1 MRPAHLH
8 ERWNYDAAMIRRLST
23 LLLLAVVGAALL
35 AGCGGK
41 SRASTTTVTSA
52 PSAPAGDTRATPE
65 QKQYVA
71 TCQHAVESL
80 KTLPAASRARLKS
93 SCEKTGVGRTSRVQ
107 LAREVCLE
115 QASRLPSA
123 AARARAQKIC
133 NAR

>member
-1 MRPAHLH
+1 
-8 ERWNYDAAMIRRLST
+8 MIRSLST
-23 LLLLAVVGAALL
+23 LLALAIVGAALL

-41 SRASTTTVTSA
+41 SRASTTTVTSN

-71 TCQHAVESL
+71 ACQHAVESL
-80 KTLPAASRARLKS
+80 KTLPGTSRARLKS
-93 SCEKTGVGRTSRVQ
+93 SCEKTGVGQTSKRQ
-107 LAREVCLE
+107 LAHEVCLE

-123 AARARAQKIC
+123 AARALAQKVC